1 MKKFFELQYKDKNT
15 AARLGVMHT
24 AHGDVPTPIFMPVG
38 TQATVKTLDTRDLE
52 AAGAPI
58 ILANAYHL
66 HLRPGEDTVA
76 KLGGLHKFMN
86 WPHPIL
92 TDSGGF
98 QVFSLGKTDKKN
110 VILAPDLSSPRRRGS
125 SRGQAP
131 AGIQDTTLLDSR
143 FHGNDNQQQKKLV
156 RIDDDGVT
164 FRSHLDGS
172 LHRFTP
178 ESAIELQHK
187 LGADIIMAF
196 DQCTSDTAS
205 QEDTRLAMERTH
217 HWAKRCL
224 EFHCHSDLPR
234 YRRGQSG
241 GIPQTTKRSLDSA
254 CLPVG
259 RARDD
264 RQYLFGIIQGS
275 KYKNLRV
282 ESAKFIT
289 ALDFAGIA
297 IGGESVGF
305 NMTHTKKIMNWIGPY
320 LPEDKPRYSMGVG
333 FAPSDL
339 FAVVEAGIDMFDC
352 VAPTRMARNGAL
364 YISPSAGGNQKNK
377 YRLNIKSSPFKLDKK
392 PIDSWCD
399 CFTCQNHT
407 RAYLSHLFRADELLG
422 LRLATIHNVR
432 FMLKL
437 MEEIRAAIAEN
448 KFQKLKKYW
457 LK

>member
-1 MKKFFELQYKDKNT
+1 
-15 AARLGVMHT
+15 MHT

-66 HLRPGEDTVA
+66 HLRPGEETVA

-98 QVFSLGKTDKKN
+98 QVFSLDKIIKKN
-110 VILAPDLSSPRRRGS
+110 NLSILQSSNLNGERLKDYKIER
-125 SRGQAP
+125 
-131 AGIQDTTLLDSR
+131 
-143 FHGNDNQQQKKLV
+143 LV
-156 RIDDDGVT
+156 RVDDDGVT

-205 QEDTRLAMERTH
+205 QEDTRAAMERTH
-217 HWAKRCL
+217 EWAKRCL
-224 EFHCHSDLPR
+224 AYHKKTTSPNLSLL
-234 YRRGQSG
+234 RRG
-241 GIPQTTKRSLDSA
+241 KRAPLLGKPA
-254 CLPVG
+254 CNACGVATAG
-259 RARDD
+259 REGLGAVEK
-264 RQYLFGIIQGS
+264 QHLFGIIQGG

-289 ALDFAGIA
+289 SLDFPGIA

-305 NMTHTKKIMNWIGPY
+305 NMAHTKKIMSWIGPY

-364 YISPSAGGNQKNK
+364 YISPQAGGNEKNK
-377 YRLNIKSSPFKLDKK
+377 YRLTIKSSPFKLDKK
-392 PIDSWCD
+392 PIDPWCD

-407 RAYLSHLFRADELLG
+407 RAYLSHLFRADEILG

-448 KFQKLKKYW
+448 EFQKLKKYW
-457 LK
+457 V

>member
-1 MKKFFELQYKDKNT
+1 MTQFFELKHQDKKT
-15 AARLGVMHT
+15 KARLGVMRT

-38 TQATVKTLDTRDLE
+38 TQATVKTLATPDLE

-98 QVFSLGKTDKKN
+98 QVFSLNKTTQKN
-110 VILAPDLSSPRRRGS
+110 NLTILQSYNL
-125 SRGQAP
+125 
-131 AGIQDTTLLDSR
+131 
-143 FHGNDNQQQKKLV
+143 NNKKLKDFKIE
-156 RIDDDGVT
+156 RLIKIDNGGVT

-172 LHRFTP
+172 PRRFTP

-205 QEDTRLAMERTH
+205 QKETRLAMERTH
-217 HWAKRCL
+217 EWAERCL
-224 EFHCHSDLPR
+224 VYHKKTTSPNLSLL
-234 YRRGQSG
+234 RRG
-241 GIPQTTKRSLDSA
+241 KRAPLLGKEGLGA
-254 CLPVG
+254 VEK
-259 RARDD
+259 
-264 RQYLFGIIQGS
+264 QYLFGIIQGGRF
-275 KYKNLRV
+275 KNLRI

-297 IGGESVGF
+297 VGGESVGF
-305 NMTHTKKIMNWIGPY
+305 NMAHTKKIMSWIGPY
-320 LPEDKPRYSMGVG
+320 LPKDKPRYSMGVG

-364 YISPSAGGNQKNK
+364 YLSPQAGGNPKNK
-377 YRLNIKSSPFKLDKK
+377 YRFNIKSSPFKLDKK
-392 PIDSWCD
+392 PIDPWCD
-399 CFTCQNHT
+399 CLTCQNHT
-407 RAYLSHLFRADELLG
+407 RAYLSHLFRANELLG

-437 MEEIRAAIAEN
+437 MEEIRSAIAEN
-448 KFQKLKKYW
+448 EFQKLKKYW
-457 LK
+457 V

>member
-1 MKKFFELQYKDKNT
+1 M
-15 AARLGVMHT
+15 MHL

-52 AAGAPI
+52 AAGVPI

-66 HLRPGEDTVA
+66 HLRPGEDMVA

-98 QVFSLGKTDKKN
+98 QVFSLEHLSTKTLEHKN
-110 VILAPDLSSPRRRGS
+110 TKALI
-125 SRGQAP
+125 
-131 AGIQDTTLLDSR
+131 
-143 FHGNDNQQQKKLV
+143 H
-156 RIDDDGVT
+156 IDDDGVT

-205 QEDTRLAMERTH
+205 QEDTCLAMERTH
-217 HWAKRCL
+217 RWAKRCL

-241 GIPQTTKRSLDSA
+241 GIPQTTKGSLDSA

-264 RQYLFGIIQGS
+264 RQYLFGIIQGGRF
-275 KYKNLRV
+275 KNLRV

-289 ALDFAGIA
+289 SLDFPGIA
-297 IGGESVGF
+297 VGGESVGF
-305 NMTHTKKIMNWIGPY
+305 NMAHTKKIMSWIGPY

-364 YISPSAGGNQKNK
+364 YISPGAGGNEGNK

-448 KFQKLKKYW
+448 EFQKLKKYW
-457 LK
+457 V